1 MKKLQGIFI
10 NVVSKVESNP
20 TPFRRYI
27 FLFFAILVLRLAL
40 EFFSSSRLFTF
51 FDVMHIGLWFIFI
64 VMAFLIQL
72 HLFSGEDLIKVAKL
86 VITCFTIALTAPII
100 DILVSW
106 GQGSKMNYLSI
117 NSAGD
122 ILWAYI
128 TVGGSSLTRGATIG
142 IRIEIVLLVI
152 GCFNYVY
159 TKRNSIVR
167 GLVAALSIYTILFL
181 SGAIPY
187 FLGKIVSNFHL
198 QYGPEDQSTLLLL
211 LTLDLLLVFI
221 FVWRKTGGQIL
232 QLLKQAP
239 WGSIINVIPLF
250 FAGVILALHNYPGN
264 WKLDPTTLFWFPLL
278 FGIAF
283 CLMVYLSLKI
293 NHTNTGRYSWENG
306 ILFLLLLTGSLI
318 SARTLFS
325 TSLIWGLLFLLYE
338 PPLILVKIPF
348 LNSLLKAM
356 TALAVVFLGFTTF
369 GAPMIG
375 FPSKWILGVLITG
388 FIEGTILNYV
398 KPEKRQWFA
407 LAFLPLSLLLFYML

>member
-1 MKKLQGIFI
+1 LNKLQNIFI
-10 NVVSKVESNP
+10 SIVNKVESNN

-100 DILVSW
+100 DILVSG
-106 GQGSKMNYLSI
+106 GQNSKMNYLSI

-122 ILWAYI
+122 IFWAYI
-128 TVGGSSLTRGATIG
+128 TVGGSSLTRGATLG
-142 IRIEIVLLVI
+142 IRIEIILLVI
-152 GCFNYVY
+152 ACFNYVY
-159 TKRNSIVR
+159 TKRNSIGR
-167 GLVAALSIYTILFL
+167 GLLASICIYTILFL

-187 FLGKIVSNFHL
+187 FLGKIVSSFQL
-198 QYGPEDQSTLLLL
+198 QYGPDDQSTLLLL
-211 LTLDLLLVFI
+211 LTLDLFLLFI
-221 FVWRKTGGQIL
+221 FVWRKTGTRFW

-239 WGSIINVIPLF
+239 WGSILNVVPLF
-250 FAGVILALHNYPGN
+250 FAGAILAIHNYPDN

-278 FGIAF
+278 LVIAF
-283 CLMVYLSLKI
+283 CFIVFLSLKI
-293 NHTNTGRYSWENG
+293 KNTTGGKFYWENG
-306 ILFLLLLTGSLI
+306 ILFILLLTGSLI
-318 SARTLFS
+318 SARTFFS
-325 TSLIWGLLFLLYE
+325 TTLIWGLLFLLYE
-338 PPLILVKIPF
+338 SPLTLVKIPF

-356 TALAVVFLGFTTF
+356 AALAVAFLGFTTF

-375 FPSKWILGVLITG
+375 FPSKWILGVLSIG
-388 FIEGTILNYV
+388 LVEGTILNYI
-398 KPEKRQWFA
+398 KPEKRQWVA
-407 LAFLPLSLLLFYML
+407 LTFLPLSIVLLFMI

>member
-1 MKKLQGIFI
+1 MDKLQNIFI
-10 NVVSKVESNP
+10 SIVNKVESND

-64 VMAFLIQL
+64 VMAFLLQL

-86 VITCFTIALTAPII
+86 VVTCFTIALTAPII
-100 DILVSW
+100 DILASW

-128 TVGGSSLTRGATIG
+128 TVGGSSLTRGATLG

-152 GCFNYVY
+152 ACFNYVY
-159 TKRNSIVR
+159 TKRNSIGR
-167 GLVAALSIYTILFL
+167 ALIAAISIYTILFL

-187 FLGKIVSNFHL
+187 FLSKIVNRFQL
-198 QYGPEDQSTLLLL
+198 QYGPDDQSTLLLL
-211 LTLDLLLVFI
+211 LTLDLFLLFI
-221 FVWRKTGGQIL
+221 FVWRKGGTRIL
-232 QLLKQAP
+232 QLLKQAL
-239 WGSIINVIPLF
+239 WGSIINVVPLF
-250 FAGVILALHNYPGN
+250 FAGVILALKNYPEN

-278 FGIAF
+278 FVIAF
-283 CLMVYLSLKI
+283 CFIIFLSLK
-293 NHTNTGRYSWENG
+293 TNTTGTNNFYRENG
-306 ILFLLLLTGSLI
+306 ILFLLILISSLI

-325 TSLIWGLLFLLYE
+325 TVLIWGILFLLYE
-338 PPLILVKIPF
+338 RPLLLVKIPF

-356 TALAVVFLGFTTF
+356 AALAVAFLGFTTF

-375 FPSKWILGVLITG
+375 FPSKWLLGVLIIG
-388 FIEGTILNYV
+388 FVEGTILNYV
-398 KPEKRQWFA
+398 KPEKRQWCA
-407 LAFLPLSLLLFYML
+407 LVFLPLSLLFLYMI